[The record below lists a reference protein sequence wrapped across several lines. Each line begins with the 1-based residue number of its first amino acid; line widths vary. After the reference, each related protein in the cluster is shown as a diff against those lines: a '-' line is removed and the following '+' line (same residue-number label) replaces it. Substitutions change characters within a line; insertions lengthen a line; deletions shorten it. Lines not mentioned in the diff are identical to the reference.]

1 MKKFLSRRVAGVYG
15 ALISL
20 LVAIPAMADEKSIQ
34 EFSAGATPETST
46 FSLSGEYLVEGTY
59 VGNGDVVRGPHEVR
73 NFDESDI
80 LLRFVLTPRIKLG
93 VLRLGAE
100 WERFSFGFSGRAPLP
115 DTLQAVSLVLGIDTQ
130 LSDSILLR
138 FQAQPGFY
146 GTDHFE
152 SQDVNIP
159 FVIGGTYIYSPDLQL
174 VLGIGVDIERKYP
187 VLPGGG
193 VRWKI
198 ARQWLLNAVLPTP
211 RLEFQLNKDLTF
223 YAGGTVKETNF
234 RVGDNF
240 GITRGIP
247 RLNQAVLTY
256 GEIRTG
262 AGADWKVSPV
272 ITLSAEAG
280 YQPYRDFDFYRANVR
295 YHQDGGAP
303 YGTISVHGEF

>member
-1 MKKFLSRRVAGVYG
+1 MKNFLARSLTGTYGVVAF
-15 ALISL
+15 AFIAIS
-20 LVAIPAMADEKSIQ
+20 SIAGENGTQ
-34 EFSAGATPETST
+34 TISAENTSATST
-46 FSLSGEYLVEGTY
+46 FPFSGEFVVDETY
-59 VGNGDVVRGPHEVR
+59 VGNGDVQRGQHVLR
-73 NFDESDI
+73 DFDENDI

-100 WERFSFGFSGRAPLP
+100 WERFSFGFPDSAPLP
-115 DTLQAVSLVLGIDTQ
+115 DTLQAVSLVLGLDTQ

-146 GTDHFE
+146 GTDNFE

-159 FVIGGTYIYSPDLQL
+159 FVVGGTYIYSPNLQL

-198 ARQWLLNAVLPTP
+198 ARQWVLDAVLPTP
-211 RLEFQLNKDLTF
+211 RLEFQLNKDLML
-223 YAGGTVKETNF
+223 YAGGTIKETNF
-234 RVGDNF
+234 RVDDHF
-240 GITRGIP
+240 GSARGIP

-262 AGADWKVSPV
+262 AGAAWRVSSV
-272 ITLSAEAG
+272 MTLSAEAG
-280 YQPYRDFDFYRANVR
+280 YQPYRDFDFYRADVR

-303 YGTISVHGEF
+303 YGTISVRGEF

>member
-1 MKKFLSRRVAGVYG
+1 MKNFSCQPLISIFA
-15 ALISL
+15 ALASL
-20 LVAIPAMADEKSIQ
+20 LVAISAMAGENSAQ
-34 EFSAGATPETST
+34 QFSAENTSEAST
-46 FSLSGEYLVEGTY
+46 VSLSGEYIIEGTY
-59 VGNGDVVRGPHEVR
+59 VGNGDVQRGPHELR
-73 NFDESDI
+73 DFDESDI

-100 WERFSFGFSGRAPLP
+100 WERFSFGFPDRAALP
-115 DTLQAVSLVLGIDTQ
+115 DTLQALSLVLGLDTQ

-159 FVIGGTYIYSPDLQL
+159 FVVGGTYIYSPDLQF
-174 VLGIGVDIERKYP
+174 VLGIGVDIERRYP

-193 VRWKI
+193 IRWKI
-198 ARQWLLNAVLPTP
+198 ARQWVLDAVLPSP
-211 RLEFQLNKDLTF
+211 RLEFQFNKDLTF
-223 YAGGTVKETNF
+223 YAGGTLREINF
-234 RVGDNF
+234 RVDDHF
-240 GITRGIP
+240 GTTRGIP

-256 GEIRTG
+256 GEVRVG
-262 AGADWKVSPV
+262 AGADWKVSSV

-280 YQPYRDFDFYRANVR
+280 YQPYRDFDFYRTDVR

-303 YGTISVHGEF
+303 YGTVSVHGEF

>member
-46 FSLSGEYLVEGTY
+46 FSLSGEYVVEGTY

-198 ARQWLLNAVLPTP
+198 ARQWVLNAVLPTP

>member
-46 FSLSGEYLVEGTY
+46 FSLSGEYVVEGTY
-59 VGNGDVVRGPHEVR
+59 VGNGDVVRGQHVLR
-73 NFDESDI
+73 DFDENDI
-80 LLRFVLTPRIKLG
+80 LLRFVLTPRIQLG

-100 WERFSFGFSGRAPLP
+100 WERFSFGFPDSAPLP
-115 DTLQAVSLVLGIDTQ
+115 DTLQAVSLVLGLDTQ

-174 VLGIGVDIERKYP
+174 VLGIGVDIERKFP

-198 ARQWLLNAVLPTP
+198 ARQWVLNAVLPTP

-234 RVGDNF
+234 RVDDRF
-240 GITRGIP
+240 GSARGIP

-262 AGADWKVSPV
+262 AGAAWRVSSV

-280 YQPYRDFDFYRANVR
+280 YQPYRDFDFYRADVR

>member
-1 MKKFLSRRVAGVYG
+1 MKNFLYRRLAGIYG
-15 ALISL
+15 LLASS
-20 LVAIPAMADEKSIQ
+20 LVAISSIADEKSTQ
-34 EFSAGATPETST
+34 EISAENTSATST
-46 FSLSGEYLVEGTY
+46 FSFSGEFVVEESY
-59 VGNGDVVRGPHEVR
+59 VGNGDVQRGHHVLR
-73 NFDESDI
+73 DFDESDT
-80 LLRFVLTPRIKLG
+80 LLRFVLTPRIQLG

-100 WERFSFGFSGRAPLP
+100 WERFSFGFSDRAPLP
-115 DTLQAVSLVLGIDTQ
+115 DTLQALSLVVGLDTQ

-146 GTDHFE
+146 GTDNFE
-152 SQDVNIP
+152 SQDVNVP
-159 FVIGGTYIYSPDLQL
+159 FVIGGTYIYSPNLQF
-174 VLGIGVDIERKYP
+174 VLGIGVDVERKYP

-198 ARQWLLNAVLPTP
+198 ARQWVLDAVLPSP
-211 RLEFQLNKDLTF
+211 RLEYQLYKDLTL

-234 RVGDNF
+234 RVGDHF
-240 GITRGIP
+240 GDTRGIP

-262 AGADWKVSPV
+262 AGANWKVSSV
-272 ITLSAEAG
+272 MTLSAEVG

>member
-1 MKKFLSRRVAGVYG
+1 MKNLLSRSLTGTYGVVAF
-15 ALISL
+15 AFTAISSIAGETGTQ
-20 LVAIPAMADEKSIQ
+20 AISGENT
-34 EFSAGATPETST
+34 SASST
-46 FSLSGEYLVEGTY
+46 FPFSGEFVVDETY
-59 VGNGDVVRGPHEVR
+59 VGNGDVQRGQHVLSD
-73 NFDESDI
+73 FDENDI

-100 WERFSFGFSGRAPLP
+100 WERFSFGFPDSAPLP
-115 DTLQAVSLVLGIDTQ
+115 DTLQAVSLVLGLDTQ

-146 GTDHFE
+146 GTDNFE

-159 FVIGGTYIYSPDLQL
+159 FVVGGTYIYSPNLQL

-198 ARQWLLNAVLPTP
+198 APQWVLDAVLPTP
-211 RLEFQLNKDLTF
+211 RLEFQLNKDLTL
-223 YAGGTVKETNF
+223 YAGGTIKETNF
-234 RVGDNF
+234 RVDDHF
-240 GITRGIP
+240 GSARGIP

-262 AGADWKVSPV
+262 AGAAWRVSSV
-272 ITLSAEAG
+272 MTLSAEVG
-280 YQPYRDFDFYRANVR
+280 YQPYRDFDFYRADVR

-303 YGTISVHGEF
+303 YGTISVRGEF

>member
-20 LVAIPAMADEKSIQ
+20 LIAIPAMADEKSIQ

-46 FSLSGEYLVEGTY
+46 FSLSGEYVVEGTY
-59 VGNGDVVRGPHEVR
+59 VGNGDVVRGQHVLR
-73 NFDESDI
+73 DFDENDI
-80 LLRFVLTPRIKLG
+80 LLRFVLTPRIQLG

-100 WERFSFGFSGRAPLP
+100 WERFSFGFPDSAPLP
-115 DTLQAVSLVLGIDTQ
+115 DTLQAVSLVLGLDTQ

-174 VLGIGVDIERKYP
+174 VLGIGVDIERKFP

-198 ARQWLLNAVLPTP
+198 ARQWVLNAVLPTP
-211 RLEFQLNKDLTF
+211 RLEFALNKDLTF

-234 RVGDNF
+234 RVDDRF
-240 GITRGIP
+240 GSARGIP

-262 AGADWKVSPV
+262 AGAAWRVSSV

-280 YQPYRDFDFYRANVR
+280 YQPYRDFDFYRADVR

>member
-1 MKKFLSRRVAGVYG
+1 MKNFLSRRLTGVYG
-15 ALISL
+15 LVTSAFIAIS
-20 LVAIPAMADEKSIQ
+20 SIAGENGIQ
-34 EFSAGATPETST
+34 ATSAENTSATST
-46 FSLSGEYLVEGTY
+46 FPFSGEFVVDETY
-59 VGNGDVVRGPHEVR
+59 VGNGDVQRGQHVLR
-73 NFDESDI
+73 DFDENDI

-93 VLRLGAE
+93 VMRLGAE
-100 WERFSFGFSGRAPLP
+100 WERFSFGFSDHAPLP
-115 DTLQAVSLVLGIDTQ
+115 DTLQEVSLVLGLDTQ

-146 GTDHFE
+146 GTDNFE

-159 FVIGGTYIYSPDLQL
+159 FVVGGTYIYSPNLQF
-174 VLGIGVDIERKYP
+174 VLGIGVDVDRKYP

-193 VRWKI
+193 IRWKI
-198 ARQWLLNAVLPTP
+198 ARQWVLDAVLPTP

-234 RVGDNF
+234 RVGDRF
-240 GITRGIP
+240 GSTRGIP

-262 AGADWKVSPV
+262 AGADWKVSSV
-272 ITLSAEAG
+272 MTLSAEAG
-280 YQPYRDFDFYRANVR
+280 YQPYRDFDFYRADVR
-295 YHQDGGAP
+295 YHQNGGAP

>member
-46 FSLSGEYLVEGTY
+46 FSLSGEYVVEGTY

-198 ARQWLLNAVLPTP
+198 ARQWVLNAVLPTP

-234 RVGDNF
+234 RVGDRF

>member
-1 MKKFLSRRVAGVYG
+1 MKNLLSRSLTGTYGVVAF
-15 ALISL
+15 AFIAIS
-20 LVAIPAMADEKSIQ
+20 SIAGENDTQ
-34 EFSAGATPETST
+34 TISAENTSATST
-46 FSLSGEYLVEGTY
+46 YPFSGEFVVDETY
-59 VGNGDVVRGPHEVR
+59 VGNGDVQRGQHVVGDFNE
-73 NFDESDI
+73 NDI

-100 WERFSFGFSGRAPLP
+100 WERFSFGFPDSAPLP
-115 DTLQAVSLVLGIDTQ
+115 DTLQAVSLVLGLDTQ

-146 GTDHFE
+146 GTDNFE

-159 FVIGGTYIYSPDLQL
+159 FVVGGTYIYSPNLQL

-198 ARQWLLNAVLPTP
+198 ARQWVLDAVLPTP
-211 RLEFQLNKDLTF
+211 RLEFQLNKDLTL
-223 YAGGTVKETNF
+223 YAGGTIKETNF
-234 RVGDNF
+234 RVDDHF
-240 GITRGIP
+240 GSARGIP

-262 AGADWKVSPV
+262 AGATWRISSVM
-272 ITLSAEAG
+272 TLSAEAG
-280 YQPYRDFDFYRANVR
+280 YQPYRDFDFYRADVR

-303 YGTISVHGEF
+303 YGTISVRGEF

>member
-1 MKKFLSRRVAGVYG
+1 MKNFSNRRLAGIY
-15 ALISL
+15 SL
-20 LVAIPAMADEKSIQ
+20 LVFSLVAMSSIAGENTSQ
-34 EFSAGATPETST
+34 EISAGNTSATST
-46 FSLSGEYLVEGTY
+46 FSFSGEFAVEETY
-59 VGNGDVVRGPHEVR
+59 VANGDVQRGPHAVR
-73 NFDESDI
+73 DFYESDT

-100 WERFSFGFSGRAPLP
+100 WERFSFGFPDQAPLP
-115 DTLQAVSLVLGIDTQ
+115 DTLQALSLVIGLDTQ

-146 GTDHFE
+146 GTDDFE
-152 SQDVNIP
+152 SQDVNVP
-159 FVIGGTYIYSPDLQL
+159 FVIGGTYIYSPNLQF

-198 ARQWLLNAVLPTP
+198 ARQWVLNAVLPTP
-211 RLEFQLNKDLTF
+211 RLEYQLNKDLTL

-234 RVGDNF
+234 RVSDNF
-240 GITRGIP
+240 GSTRGIP

-262 AGADWKVSPV
+262 AGADWKVSSV

-280 YQPYRDFDFYRANVR
+280 YQPYRDFDFYRADVR

-303 YGTISVHGEF
+303 YGTVSLHGEF

>member
-1 MKKFLSRRVAGVYG
+1 MKKFLSRRIAGIYG

-34 EFSAGATPETST
+34 EFSAGAAPETST
-46 FSLSGEYLVEGTY
+46 FSLSGEYVVEGTY
-59 VGNGDVVRGPHEVR
+59 VGNGDVVRRPHEVR

-211 RLEFQLNKDLTF
+211 RLEFQLNRDLTF

-240 GITRGIP
+240 GSTRGIP

-295 YHQDGGAP
+295 YHQEGGAP

>member
-1 MKKFLSRRVAGVYG
+1 MKNFLSRCQTGTYGVVAFAFIAISSVAGENDTQT
-15 ALISL
+15 IS
-20 LVAIPAMADEKSIQ
+20 AENTS
-34 EFSAGATPETST
+34 TTST
-46 FSLSGEYLVEGTY
+46 FPFSGEFVVDETY
-59 VGNGDVVRGPHEVR
+59 VGNGDVQRGQHVLR
-73 NFDESDI
+73 DFDENDI

-100 WERFSFGFSGRAPLP
+100 WERFSFGFPDSAPLP
-115 DTLQAVSLVLGIDTQ
+115 DTLQAVSLVLGLDTQ

-146 GTDHFE
+146 GTDNFE

-159 FVIGGTYIYSPDLQL
+159 FVVGGTYIYSPNLQL

-198 ARQWLLNAVLPTP
+198 ARQWVLDAVLPTP
-211 RLEFQLNKDLTF
+211 RLEFQLNKDLTL
-223 YAGGTVKETNF
+223 YAGGTIKETNF
-234 RVGDNF
+234 RVDDRF
-240 GITRGIP
+240 GSARGIP

-256 GEIRTG
+256 SEIRTG
-262 AGADWKVSPV
+262 AGAAWRVSSV

-280 YQPYRDFDFYRANVR
+280 YQPYRDFDFYRADVR

>member
-34 EFSAGATPETST
+34 EFSAGAAPETST
-46 FSLSGEYLVEGTY
+46 FSLSGEYVVEGTY
-59 VGNGDVVRGPHEVR
+59 VGNGDVVRRPHEVR

-211 RLEFQLNKDLTF
+211 RLEFQLNRDLTF

-240 GITRGIP
+240 GSTRGIP

-295 YHQDGGAP
+295 YHQEGGAP

>member
-1 MKKFLSRRVAGVYG
+1 MKNFLSRSLTGTYGVVVFAFTAISSIAGENG
-15 ALISL
+15 TEAIS
-20 LVAIPAMADEKSIQ
+20 AENT
-34 EFSAGATPETST
+34 SATST
-46 FSLSGEYLVEGTY
+46 FPFSGEFVVDETY
-59 VGNGDVVRGPHEVR
+59 VGNGDVQRGQHVLSD
-73 NFDESDI
+73 FDENDI

-100 WERFSFGFSGRAPLP
+100 WERFSFGFPDSAPLP
-115 DTLQAVSLVLGIDTQ
+115 DTLQAVSLVLGLDTQ

-146 GTDHFE
+146 GTDNFE

-159 FVIGGTYIYSPDLQL
+159 FVVGGTYIYSPNLQL

-198 ARQWLLNAVLPTP
+198 APQWVLDAVLPTP
-211 RLEFQLNKDLTF
+211 RLEFQLNKDLTL
-223 YAGGTVKETNF
+223 YAGGTIKETNF
-234 RVGDNF
+234 RVDDHF
-240 GITRGIP
+240 GSARGIP

-262 AGADWKVSPV
+262 AGAAWRVSSV
-272 ITLSAEAG
+272 MTLSAEVG
-280 YQPYRDFDFYRANVR
+280 YQPYRDFDFYRADVR

-303 YGTISVHGEF
+303 YGTISVRGEF

>member
-1 MKKFLSRRVAGVYG
+1 MKKFLSRCVAGVYG
-15 ALISL
+15 VVISL
-20 LVAIPAMADEKSIQ
+20 LVAIPAMAGEKSIQ
-34 EFSAGATPETST
+34 QFSAEATPEVST
-46 FSLSGEYLVEGTY
+46 FSLSGEYVVEGTY

-80 LLRFVLTPRIKLG
+80 LLRFVLTPRIKFG

-115 DTLQAVSLVLGIDTQ
+115 ETLQAISLVLGIDTQ

-174 VLGIGVDIERKYP
+174 VLGIGVDIDRKYP
-187 VLPGGG
+187 ILPGGG
-193 VRWKI
+193 IRWKI
-198 ARQWLLNAVLPTP
+198 AREWVLNAVLPTP
-211 RLEFQLNKDLTF
+211 RLEYQPNKDLTF
-223 YAGGTVKETNF
+223 YAGGTLRQTNF
-234 RVGDNF
+234 RVDDRF
-240 GITRGIP
+240 GSTRRIP

-256 GEIRTG
+256 SEIRTG
-262 AGADWKVSPV
+262 AGADWKVSSFM
-272 ITLSAEAG
+272 TLSAEAG
-280 YQPYRDFDFYRANVR
+280 YQPYRDFDFYRADVR
-295 YHQDGGAP
+295 YHHDGGAP

>member
-1 MKKFLSRRVAGVYG
+1 MKNFSCQS
-15 ALISL
+15 LISTCVALASL
-20 LVAIPAMADEKSIQ
+20 LAAISAMAGENSAQ
-34 EFSAGATPETST
+34 QFSTENTSEAST
-46 FSLSGEYLVEGTY
+46 FSLSGEYVIEGTY
-59 VGNGDVVRGPHEVR
+59 VGNGEVRRGPHVLR
-73 NFDESDI
+73 DFDESDI

-100 WERFSFGFSGRAPLP
+100 WERFSFGFPDRAPLP
-115 DTLQAVSLVLGIDTQ
+115 DTLQAVSLVLGLDTQ

-240 GITRGIP
+240 GSTRGIP

>member
-1 MKKFLSRRVAGVYG
+1 MKNFLSRSLTGTYGVVAFGFI
-15 ALISL
+15 AIS
-20 LVAIPAMADEKSIQ
+20 SIAGENDTQ
-34 EFSAGATPETST
+34 TISAENTSASST
-46 FSLSGEYLVEGTY
+46 FPFSGEFVVDETY
-59 VGNGDVVRGPHEVR
+59 VGNGDVQRGQHVLR
-73 NFDESDI
+73 DFDENDI

-100 WERFSFGFSGRAPLP
+100 WERFSFGFPDSAPLP
-115 DTLQAVSLVLGIDTQ
+115 DTLQAVSLVLGLDTQ

-146 GTDHFE
+146 GTDNFE

-159 FVIGGTYIYSPDLQL
+159 FVVGGTYIYSPNLQL

-198 ARQWLLNAVLPTP
+198 ARQWVLDAVLPTP
-211 RLEFQLNKDLTF
+211 RLEFQLNKDLTL
-223 YAGGTVKETNF
+223 YAGGTIKETNF
-234 RVGDNF
+234 RVDDHF
-240 GITRGIP
+240 GSARGIP

-262 AGADWKVSPV
+262 AGAAWRVSSV
-272 ITLSAEAG
+272 MTLSAEAG
-280 YQPYRDFDFYRANVR
+280 YQPYRDFDFYRADVR

-303 YGTISVHGEF
+303 YGTISVRGEF

>member
-1 MKKFLSRRVAGVYG
+1 MKNLLSRSLTGTYGVVAF
-15 ALISL
+15 AFIAIS
-20 LVAIPAMADEKSIQ
+20 SIAGENGTQ
-34 EFSAGATPETST
+34 TISAENTSATST
-46 FSLSGEYLVEGTY
+46 FPFSGEFVVDETY
-59 VGNGDVVRGPHEVR
+59 VGNGDVQRGQHVVGDFNE
-73 NFDESDI
+73 NDI

-100 WERFSFGFSGRAPLP
+100 WERFSFGFPDSAPLP
-115 DTLQAVSLVLGIDTQ
+115 DTLQAVSLVLGLDTQ

-146 GTDHFE
+146 GTDNFE

-159 FVIGGTYIYSPDLQL
+159 FVVGGTYIYSPNLQL

-198 ARQWLLNAVLPTP
+198 ARQWVLDAVLPTP
-211 RLEFQLNKDLTF
+211 RLEFQLNKDLTL
-223 YAGGTVKETNF
+223 YAGGTIKETNF
-234 RVGDNF
+234 RVDDHF
-240 GITRGIP
+240 GSARGIP

-262 AGADWKVSPV
+262 AGAAWRVSSV
-272 ITLSAEAG
+272 MTLSAEAG
-280 YQPYRDFDFYRANVR
+280 YQPYRDFDFYRADVR

-303 YGTISVHGEF
+303 YGTISVRGEF

>member
-46 FSLSGEYLVEGTY
+46 FSLSGEYVVEGTY

-234 RVGDNF
+234 RVGDRF
-240 GITRGIP
+240 GSTRGIP

-295 YHQDGGAP
+295 YHQEGGAP

>member
-1 MKKFLSRRVAGVYG
+1 MKNFLYRRLAAIYG
-15 ALISL
+15 LLASS
-20 LVAIPAMADEKSIQ
+20 LVAISSIADEKSTQ
-34 EFSAGATPETST
+34 EISAENTSATST
-46 FSLSGEYLVEGTY
+46 FSFSGEFVVEETY
-59 VGNGDVVRGPHEVR
+59 VGNGDVQRGNHVLR
-73 NFDESDI
+73 DFDESDT

-100 WERFSFGFSGRAPLP
+100 WERFSFGFSDRAPLP
-115 DTLQAVSLVLGIDTQ
+115 ETLQALSLIIGLDTQ

-211 RLEFQLNKDLTF
+211 RLEFQLNRDLTF

-240 GITRGIP
+240 GSTRGIP

-295 YHQDGGAP
+295 YHQEGGAP

>member
-34 EFSAGATPETST
+34 EFSAGAAPETST
-46 FSLSGEYLVEGTY
+46 FSLSGEYVVEGTY

-211 RLEFQLNKDLTF
+211 RLEFQLNRDLTF

-240 GITRGIP
+240 GSTRGIP

-295 YHQDGGAP
+295 YHQEGGAP

>member
-1 MKKFLSRRVAGVYG
+1 MKNFLSRSLTGTYGVVVFAFIAISSIAGENG
-15 ALISL
+15 TQTIS
-20 LVAIPAMADEKSIQ
+20 AENT
-34 EFSAGATPETST
+34 SATST
-46 FSLSGEYLVEGTY
+46 FPFSGEFVVDETY
-59 VGNGDVVRGPHEVR
+59 VGNGDVQRGQHVLR
-73 NFDESDI
+73 DFDENDI

-100 WERFSFGFSGRAPLP
+100 WERFSFGFPDSAPLP
-115 DTLQAVSLVLGIDTQ
+115 DTLQAVSLVLGLDTQ

-146 GTDHFE
+146 GTDNFE

-159 FVIGGTYIYSPDLQL
+159 FVVGGTYIYSPNLQL

-198 ARQWLLNAVLPTP
+198 ARQWVLDAVLPTP
-211 RLEFQLNKDLTF
+211 RLEFQLNKDLTL
-223 YAGGTVKETNF
+223 YAGGTIKETNF
-234 RVGDNF
+234 RVDDHF
-240 GITRGIP
+240 GSARGIP

-262 AGADWKVSPV
+262 AGAAWRVSSV
-272 ITLSAEAG
+272 MTLSAEAG
-280 YQPYRDFDFYRANVR
+280 YQPYRDFDFYRADVR

-303 YGTISVHGEF
+303 YGTISLHGEF